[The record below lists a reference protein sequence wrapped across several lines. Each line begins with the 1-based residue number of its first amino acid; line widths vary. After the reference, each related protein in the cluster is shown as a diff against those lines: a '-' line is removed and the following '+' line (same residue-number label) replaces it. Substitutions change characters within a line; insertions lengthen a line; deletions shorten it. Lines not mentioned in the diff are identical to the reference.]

1 MEPILNRFCAYIFT
15 FPLLQPIRQVAGNV
29 ITDDHRKFIIYDV
42 TYLHSQL
49 SSSPIIFIAEYYF
62 SLGVGSAAE
71 GGGASGGA
79 AGAQSD
85 SAAAAGGLDPEMHR
99 LQGWCQ

>member
-1 MEPILNRFCAYIFT
+1 M
-15 FPLLQPIRQVAGNV
+15 
-29 ITDDHRKFIIYDV
+29 
-42 TYLHSQL
+42 
-49 SSSPIIFIAEYYF
+49 
-62 SLGVGSAAE
+62 GVGSAAE

-99 LQGWCQ
+99 LQGRCQWLTNKSSCMQAIQVGILTKPLFKAANCHSGP